1 MAKLAVFDPP
11 MCCST
16 GICGPS
22 VDPVLPRFAAD
33 LDWLKRQG
41 LSVQRYNLSQQP
53 ADFVANPT
61 VTDALKQ
68 FGNDCLPLI
77 LVDGRIVSQG
87 GHPERPELARLAGLE
102 VAAEPEPVKAAGGS
116 CCASPST
123 VTIGGK
129 PGPSSGGCC

>member
-1 MAKLAVFDPP
+1 MATIQVFDPP

-22 VDPVLPRFAAD
+22 VDPALPRFAAD

-41 LSVQRYNLSQQP
+41 MTVERYNLSQQP

-61 VTDALKQ
+61 VTDALKR

-77 LVDGRIVSQG
+77 LVDGRIVSRG
-87 GHPERPELARLAGLE
+87 SHPERAELARLAGLE
-102 VAAEPEPVKAAGGS
+102 VAAEPEPARGAS
-116 CCASPST
+116 CCASPGA
-123 VTIGGK
+123 VLIGGK
-129 PGPSSGGCC
+129 PGSPSGGCC

>member
-1 MAKLAVFDPP
+1 MTKIAIYDPP

-41 LSVQRYNLSQQP
+41 LSVERYNLSQQP
-53 ADFVANPT
+53 AEFVANPT

-77 LVDGRIVSQG
+77 LVDGRIVSRG
-87 GHPERPELARLAGLE
+87 SHPERPELARLAGLDV
-102 VAAEPEPVKAAGGS
+102 VAAPEPAKAEATS
-116 CCASPST
+116 CCSSPAT

-129 PGPSSGGCC
+129 PGPSSGSCC

>member
-1 MAKLAVFDPP
+1 MTKIAIYDPP

-33 LDWLKRQG
+33 VDWLKRQG
-41 LSVQRYNLSQQP
+41 LSVERYNLSQQP
-53 ADFVANPT
+53 ADFVANPV
-61 VTDALKQ
+61 VTEALKQ

-77 LVDGRIVSQG
+77 LVDGRIVSRG
-87 GHPERPELARLAGLE
+87 IHPERPELARLAGVDYVTE
-102 VAAEPEPVKAAGGS
+102 HEATKAAS
-116 CCASPST
+116 CCASPAT

>member
-1 MAKLAVFDPP
+1 MTKIAVYDPP

-22 VDPVLPRFAAD
+22 VDPALPRFAAD
-33 LDWLKRQG
+33 LDWLRRQG
-41 LSVQRYNLSQQP
+41 LGVERYNLSQQP
-53 ADFVANPT
+53 AEFVANPT
-61 VTDALKQ
+61 VVAALKE

-77 LVDGRIVSQG
+77 LVDGRIVSRG
-87 GHPERPELARLAGLE
+87 GHPERSELARLVGIDSAPAPG
-102 VAAEPEPVKAAGGS
+102 AAEAAS

-123 VTIGGK
+123 VAIGGK